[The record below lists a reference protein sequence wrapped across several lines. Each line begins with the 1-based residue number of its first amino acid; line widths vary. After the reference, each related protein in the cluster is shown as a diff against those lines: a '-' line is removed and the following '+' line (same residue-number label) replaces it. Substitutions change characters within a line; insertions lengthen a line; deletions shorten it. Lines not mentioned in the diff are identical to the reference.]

1 MAKILSVDDS
11 KLIRD
16 MVTAILN
23 AEGHEV
29 LTAADGMQGLALAR
43 AHLFDLVL
51 ADINMPVMSG
61 ISMVAEIRRLE
72 GYQYTPIIMMTTE
85 TSSDKKE
92 NAKSS
97 GASGWLAKP
106 FTPERLLKAVNKL
119 TG

>member
-11 KLIRD
+11 RLIRD
-16 MVTAILN
+16 LVKTVLE

-29 LTAADGMQGLALAR
+29 VTAKNGMQGMELAC
-43 AHLFDLVL
+43 AHRFDMVL

-61 ISMVAEIRRLE
+61 IDMVAGIRNLDD
-72 GYQYTPIIMMTTE
+72 YQFTPIVMMTTE
-85 TSSDKKE
+85 TSQHKKE
-92 NAKSS
+92 EAKSS

-106 FTPERLLKAVNKL
+106 FTPERLIKAVNKL

>member
-16 MVTAILN
+16 MVSTVLASD
-23 AEGHEV
+23 GHEV
-29 LTAADGMQGLALAR
+29 MTAEDGMQGMELAR
-43 AHLFDLVL
+43 QYPFDLVL

-61 ISMVAEIRRLE
+61 ISMVAKIRRLE
-72 GYQYTPIIMMTTE
+72 GYEFTPILMMTTE
-85 TSSDKKE
+85 TSNYKKE
-92 NAKSS
+92 KAKSS

>member
-16 MVTAILN
+16 MVSTVLRS
-23 AEGHEV
+23 EGHEV
-29 LTAADGMQGLALAR
+29 MTAEDGLQGMELAR
-43 AHLFDLVL
+43 QHTFDLVL
-51 ADINMPVMSG
+51 ADINMPVMNG
-61 ISMVAEIRRLE
+61 IDMVAKMRELE
-72 GYQYTPIIMMTTE
+72 GYEFTPIVMMTTE
-85 TSSDKKE
+85 TSNYKKE
-92 NAKSS
+92 KAKSI